1 MRKTEHELPSKDG
14 IHKLHVVLWEPEGNV
29 RGVLQISHGMIEM
42 IDRYDDFARYLN
54 ENGFAVIGNDH
65 LGHGITAGSDA
76 DLGYFCRK
84 NMSATVVADLHRVT
98 VPART
103 PPEVRTPR

>member
-1 MRKTEHELPSKDG
+1 MRKTEHELRSKDG

-54 ENGFAVIGNDH
+54 ENGGVDVSSIQLNRCGFGLLLPQEHECDRRR
-65 LGHGITAGSDA
+65 GSA
-76 DLGYFCRK
+76 SRYGLCQE
-84 NMSATVVADLHRVT
+84 AL
-98 VPART
+98 
-103 PPEVRTPR
+103 